1 MNTIYW
7 LALTFTPGIGS
18 VTARKLIDRFGDI
31 ESIFA
36 ASPEEL
42 ASIPRI
48 SIATAQGLLST
59 PLEQLEAETLSLND
73 EGIDVLT
80 WDNDQYPANLYALK
94 NAPCVLFVR
103 GAILPDDHRAV
114 GIVGTRQ
121 PSGQSLELAVTLS
134 RELAARGLT
143 VISGLAEGV
152 DTAAHQGALTSS
164 KGRTIAVLGSGIRII
179 HPKSNIQLAE
189 QIVRQGALL
198 SELHPNTPPRGPQL
212 MARDRI
218 ISGLSRAVI
227 VVEAGVKSGSLDTAA
242 RAKKQNRPVY
252 AVPGS
257 SGTDALLKEDA
268 RQILPELI
276 NFDDLAEEILNSPVC
291 NTNSAP
297 TQGRLF

>member
-48 SIATAQGLLST
+48 SISTAQGLLST

-80 WDNDQYPANLYALK
+80 WDNDRYPTNLYALK

-134 RELAARGLT
+134 KELAARGLT

-164 KGRTIAVLGSGIRII
+164 KGRTIAVLGSGIRVI
-179 HPKSNIQLAE
+179 HPQSNIQLAE

-276 NFDDLAEEILNSPVC
+276 NFDDLAEEILNSPVR